1 MGERGEG
8 VPHGNAAP
16 VDGPM
21 SGLESQR
28 ERGDVHI
35 ITDVHTPIV
44 TGKSPLPLTT
54 IPGAP
59 ATPPNPDGEIGPVHL
74 PTTAVLDCPCCVKKG
89 VVRLD
94 KHLQDQHQ
102 KTSSDERAALLRK
115 AKRLAIIKELRD
127 LRLSDPSVPLVS
139 ELDLDQPNDNP
150 LMEMDEADPEALVG
164 GEGMEEE
171 EDQAIAGPSVSGTS
185 YHMDQERP
193 GPSPVNYEVRLQRLE
208 ARLDSLERSHALLQ
222 KKCRSLQVAP
232 APVPPTSAQKG
243 EHVDKLH
250 NADFLYE
257 SLVEDYRQFRLGA
270 RTRPKDVD
278 NAKQSASHSLRFCR
292 YMAQGVAA
300 DCLTGSLRFMNRLD
314 HLAGY
319 LAQKGYKSTTIK
331 NMITNIIMFLR
342 HVGKRFPRKTRL
354 RPAEATNIEYE
365 LQRIQRDIQRE
376 VLVHRQ
382 KVLKKSADQLNA
394 TDSITF
400 LARAKT
406 AIGEILCREDPDE
419 IHGLGMGYILA
430 YLAIVT
436 GHRAVVFNNIMP
448 TPGSQEP
455 ASKCW
460 SVILCTIQKVD
471 DHKTT
476 KTFGQAS
483 ILLDRQEYN
492 WLRLL
497 ATGAFCQEEC
507 SGADAI
513 FHNRSGA
520 PIKQGSELINRAWA
534 AAGLKGSITFNKIR
548 SSVATQAN
556 EQLTEKERRRVA
568 RAMCHDP
575 ATASKFYVVLP
586 NGERQYQD
594 RLLRMKALCLASNT
608 RPDRHTRPAVSS
620 SSESEGPEPVYQ
632 DSPDSSGSELASP
645 EPAPSSP
652 ADDPSSPEP
661 DR

>member
-1 MGERGEG
+1 
-8 VPHGNAAP
+8 
-16 VDGPM
+16 
-21 SGLESQR
+21 
-28 ERGDVHI
+28 
-35 ITDVHTPIV
+35 
-44 TGKSPLPLTT
+44 
-54 IPGAP
+54 
-59 ATPPNPDGEIGPVHL
+59 
-74 PTTAVLDCPCCVKKG
+74 
-89 VVRLD
+89 
-94 KHLQDQHQ
+94 
-102 KTSSDERAALLRK
+102 
-115 AKRLAIIKELRD
+115 
-127 LRLSDPSVPLVS
+127 
-139 ELDLDQPNDNP
+139 
-150 LMEMDEADPEALVG
+150 
-164 GEGMEEE
+164 
-171 EDQAIAGPSVSGTS
+171 
-185 YHMDQERP
+185 
-193 GPSPVNYEVRLQRLE
+193 
-208 ARLDSLERSHALLQ
+208 
-222 KKCRSLQVAP
+222 
-232 APVPPTSAQKG
+232 
-243 EHVDKLH
+243 
-250 NADFLYE
+250 
-257 SLVEDYRQFRLGA
+257 
-270 RTRPKDVD
+270 
-278 NAKQSASHSLRFCR
+278 
-292 YMAQGVAA
+292 
-300 DCLTGSLRFMNRLD
+300 
-314 HLAGY
+314 
-319 LAQKGYKSTTIK
+319 
-331 NMITNIIMFLR
+331 MFLR

-382 KVLKKSADQLNA
+382 KVLKKSANQLNA

-419 IHGLGMGYILA
+419 VHGLGMGYILG

-436 GHRAVVFNNIMP
+436 GHRAVVFHH
-448 TPGSQEP
+448 TTKE
-455 ASKCW
+455 
-460 SVILCTIQKVD
+460 SVHNADSWKSGTRFQVLVD

-507 SGADAI
+507 SEAENI
-513 FHNRSGA
+513 FHTRSGA
-520 PIKQGSELINRAWA
+520 PIRQGTEIMNRAWA
-534 AAGLKGSITFNKIR
+534 AAGLRGSINFNKIR

-594 RLLRMKALCLASNT
+594 RLLRMKALCLAFNT